1 MRKFLAILSLGY
13 LIVSNPV
20 IAADEPKATQAAPRS
35 LTAVELQ
42 ANDYAGWL
50 QQQMKKMDALLEKV
64 RQSQNPQERQT
75 LMQQY
80 AMALQITNTLSS
92 TVQPYLGGVAAPASA
107 HKMGGMM
114 RAKKEG
120 KKMGGCMMMQG
131 GQSASGS
138 GNDHSAH
145 GSATESAAV
154 AATDDDGDE
163 EAKASTEDAPS
174 EHEGHH

>member
-1 MRKFLAILSLGY
+1 MRKFLALLSLSY

-64 RQSQNPQERQT
+64 RQSQSAQERQA

-80 AMALQITNTLSS
+80 AMALQITNTLSNA
-92 TVQPYLGGVAAPASA
+92 VQPYLGGVAAPASA
-107 HKMGGMM
+107 HKIGGMM
-114 RAKKEG
+114 RAKKG
-120 KKMGGCMMMQG
+120 SKKMGGC
-131 GQSASGS
+131 
-138 GNDHSAH
+138 
-145 GSATESAAV
+145 
-154 AATDDDGDE
+154 
-163 EAKASTEDAPS
+163 
-174 EHEGHH
+174 